1 MKPIKA
7 LDEIVTNAPLKYL
20 MSNVVLISIM
30 INELVVNKLVVY
42 RAGQYF
48 QLEGV

>member
-1 MKPIKA
+1 MKPMKA
-7 LDEIVTNAPLKYL
+7 LDEIVTNVPPKYL

>member
-1 MKPIKA
+1 MKPMKA
-7 LDEIVTNAPLKYL
+7 LDEIVTNAPPKYL
-20 MSNVVLISIM
+20 MSNVMLISM

-48 QLEGV
+48 QL

>member
-7 LDEIVTNAPLKYL
+7 LDEIVTNAPPKCL